1 MSGELE
7 AILKLVAEGRLT
19 PEEAAPIVAAL
30 TEKSAAAGSVA
41 SESGDSGDSGES
53 DIIPEPMSGKVL
65 AASPRQLRIRVEERG
80 RTVVNL
86 RVPLSVAET
95 ALHMVPGLGGE
106 QAARVRAALEGGT
119 IGPIIDVEDPDGDA
133 VMISLE

>member
-1 MSGELE
+1 MTDELE
-7 AILKLVAEGRLT
+7 TVLRLVAEGRLT

-30 TEKSAAAGSVA
+30 TAHGTPARPATASAGSAGMVL
-41 SESGDSGDSGES
+41 SG
-53 DIIPEPMSGKVL
+53 
-65 AASPRQLRIRVEERG
+65 ARQLRIRVEEGG

-95 ALHMVPGLGGE
+95 ALNMVPGLAGE
-106 QAARVRAALEGGT
+106 QAARVRAALEGGA

-133 VMISLE
+133 VLISLE

>member
-30 TEKSAAAGSVA
+30 TETSTAADSAAGA
-41 SESGDSGDSGES
+41 SAETAESAV
-53 DIIPEPMSGKVL
+53 IPEPMSGKVL
-65 AASPRQLRIRVEERG
+65 GAGPRQLRIRVEERG

-119 IGPIIDVEDPDGDA
+119 IGPIIDVEDPDGDT

>member
-1 MSGELE
+1 MSDELE
-7 AILKLVAEGRLT
+7 TILRLVAEGKLT

-30 TEKSAAAGSVA
+30 
-41 SESGDSGDSGES
+41 SERHDPPPITATQPVVHRSPGDG
-53 DIIPEPMSGKVL
+53 
-65 AASPRQLRIRVEERG
+65 ARQLRIRVEEQG

-95 ALHMVPGLGGE
+95 ALNMVPGLAGE
-106 QAARVRAALEGGT
+106 QAARVRAALEGGA

-133 VMISLE
+133 VLISLE

>member
-1 MSGELE
+1 MSEELE
-7 AILKLVAEGRLT
+7 TILRLVAEGKLT

-30 TEKSAAAGSVA
+30 
-41 SESGDSGDSGES
+41 SERHVPPPLTA
-53 DIIPEPMSGKVL
+53 IQPTVNR
-65 AASPRQLRIRVEERG
+65 SPGVGARQLRIRVEEQG

-95 ALHMVPGLGGE
+95 ALNMVPGLAGE
-106 QAARVRAALEGGT
+106 QAARVRAALEGGA

-133 VMISLE
+133 VLISLE

>member
-1 MSGELE
+1 MSDELE
-7 AILKLVAEGRLT
+7 VLLRLVAEGRLT
-19 PEEAAPIVAAL
+19 PEEAAPLVAAL
-30 TEKSAAAGSVA
+30 TERSAPPPSSAVVPASGRVLEAG
-41 SESGDSGDSGES
+41 
-53 DIIPEPMSGKVL
+53 
-65 AASPRQLRIRVEERG
+65 PRQLRIRVEERG

-95 ALHMVPGLGGE
+95 ALNMVPGLAGQ

-133 VMISLE
+133 VLISLE

>member
-7 AILKLVAEGRLT
+7 TVLKLVAEGRLT

-30 TEKSAAAGSVA
+30 TERSAAAGSA
-41 SESGDSGDSGES
+41 AGGSTESPES
-53 DIIPEPMSGKVL
+53 AVIPEPMSGEIL
-65 AASPRQLRIRVEERG
+65 GAGPRQLRIRVEERG

>member
-7 AILKLVAEGRLT
+7 TVLKLVAEGRLT

-30 TEKSAAAGSVA
+30 TEKSATAGSEVGGSSGSA
-41 SESGDSGDSGES
+41 ESAV
-53 DIIPEPMSGKVL
+53 IPQPISGKVL
-65 AASPRQLRIRVEERG
+65 GASARQLRIRVEERG

-106 QAARVRAALEGGT
+106 QAERVRAALEGGT

>member
-1 MSGELE
+1 MSDELE
-7 AILKLVAEGRLT
+7 ALLRLVAEGRLT
-19 PEEAAPIVAAL
+19 PEEAAPLVAAL
-30 TEKSAAAGSVA
+30 TERSAPPTSSAVVPASGRVLDAG
-41 SESGDSGDSGES
+41 
-53 DIIPEPMSGKVL
+53 
-65 AASPRQLRIRVEERG
+65 PRQLRIRVEERG

-95 ALHMVPGLGGE
+95 ALNMVPGLAGE

>member
-7 AILKLVAEGRLT
+7 ALLKLVAEGRLT
-19 PEEAAPIVAAL
+19 PEEAAPLVAAL
-30 TEKSAAAGSVA
+30 TQRAASARPTAPATNVT
-41 SESGDSGDSGES
+41 
-53 DIIPEPMSGKVL
+53 ITPEPMSGTVL
-65 AASPRQLRIRVEERG
+65 GASPRQLRIRVEEHG

-95 ALHMVPGLGGE
+95 ALNMVPGLGGD

-119 IGPIIDVEDPDGDA
+119 VGPIIDVEDPDGDS